1 MPQMFFSPCKQ
12 NAELTQCALYLYLNF
27 CMVSSNYLK
36 ALAAMRQNMTDPTRR
51 LQLIATDTWDISD
64 DLSKYNVSD
73 LLEVSRGWAGG
84 RRGG

>member
-1 MPQMFFSPCKQ
+1 
-12 NAELTQCALYLYLNF
+12 
-27 CMVSSNYLK
+27 MVCSNYLK

-73 LLEVSRGWAGG
+73 LLEVSRGGGTAGG
-84 RRGG
+84 GGD

>member
-1 MPQMFFSPCKQ
+1 
-12 NAELTQCALYLYLNF
+12 
-27 CMVSSNYLK
+27 MVSSNYLK

-73 LLEVSRGWAGG
+73 LLEVSGG
-84 RRGG
+84 RGGRVKLKMENSLLKRKISEACREV

>member
-1 MPQMFFSPCKQ
+1 
-12 NAELTQCALYLYLNF
+12 
-27 CMVSSNYLK
+27 MVSSNYLK

-73 LLEVSRGWAGG
+73 LLEVSGGGGGAAGG
-84 RRGG
+84 GLS